1 MTRAKSPLKSITL
14 SSGRFRITRVDCAGC
29 VQGRKLSCKVRG
41 EINIVP
47 TTNKKDELD
56 TWVHEA
62 MHGEFPR
69 MTEPRIAK
77 AATNLA
83 RLLWRVGYRK
93 GRQ

>member
-29 VQGRKLSCKVRG
+29 IDNKDM
-41 EINIVP
+41 NILP
-47 TTNKKDELD
+47 SLGAHLELYA
-56 TWVHEA
+56 WLHEGL
-62 MHGEFPR
+62 HGELPHLAESR
-69 MTEPRIAK
+69 VKK

-93 GRQ
+93 RRRT